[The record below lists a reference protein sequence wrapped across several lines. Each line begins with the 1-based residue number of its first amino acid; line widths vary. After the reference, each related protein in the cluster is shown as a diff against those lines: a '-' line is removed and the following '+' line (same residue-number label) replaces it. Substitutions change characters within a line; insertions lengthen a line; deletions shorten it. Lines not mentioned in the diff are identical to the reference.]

1 MPSTVPARRPASMSR
16 VDAPEGAVPHGR
28 FVPSEWVAAR
38 RPEHIDS
45 HGAPLVPGTGRKW
58 HERFVVFP
66 REVVTLPI
74 LTAVPDGLAGGD
86 GSPLYDGD
94 EVIVVPCTKR
104 HRKYPIHTATIDYF
118 HGFHD
123 DGIFELDIIEKIVIS
138 CSFALGTTAEGVG
151 SNKGGE
157 VKR

>member
-1 MPSTVPARRPASMSR
+1 MSR

-66 REVVTLPI
+66 REVVTLPT
-74 LTAVPDGLAGGD
+74 LTAVPDLLAGRD

-94 EVIVVPCTKR
+94 RVIVVPCSKR
-104 HRKYPIHTATIDYF
+104 YPIHNTTIDNF
-118 HGFHD
+118 HGFVD
-123 DGIFELDIIEKIVIS
+123 DGENYRARAQRIYEGDDAAPPGLDDEQDWFDFELV
-138 CSFALGTTAEGVG
+138 ALE
-151 SNKGGE
+151 SPFW
-157 VKR
+157 R